1 MCWVYCNEGSFL
13 CEPSVY
19 FSQLRL
25 TESLKGLYKPDGS
38 PAFPDGMA
46 INAHNPAN
54 ARKQRIKT
62 PKLVIIEFVLD
73 GLPHVGT
80 AGHMLYLS
88 LAQNYMVEPSKLHHE
103 LIFFDTGTGLDEHT
117 ARMLEIVKELQKR

>member
-1 MCWVYCNEGSFL
+1 
-13 CEPSVY
+13 
-19 FSQLRL
+19 
-25 TESLKGLYKPDGS
+25 LYKPDGS
-38 PAFPDGMA
+38 PAFLDGMA

-62 PKLVIIEFVLD
+62 PKLIIIEFVLD